1 MSKFEFPKLSRN
13 DIVTI
18 LADSQIVAISDRDLV
33 NPNPDFVADLFARIL
48 SHIDFLHEE
57 DYEQVEFAA
66 LEQLENP
73 DLHVDSARSMKLY
86 NRMKEVVAL
95 VDCPKR
101 FTLKDLIRPETD
113 RTEYFLSAILN
124 FCLHRETKM
133 NILTKVVDQVT
144 DIDEQRNRWED
155 RISQLNA
162 EIADYNEAREKEL
175 PLVQEVD
182 AKVKELRQTIAG
194 LNNQQMSLRTSL
206 RKLKEKTGEM
216 EEKISSAEFAL
227 VQSVQESANLRSRI
241 VQSPDKL
248 QRALEEKKSVR
259 EEAKNFERSAMQS
272 FKEKTDVDEVYTK
285 VSKKLSKHLAQMQAI
300 QEQVNSAKSVDRDFK
315 AVKAKLADDGVLS
328 RSLQAK
334 LVEREGKVEQFNELK
349 KQLEKERDL
358 KFEEASK
365 ELNNVKLEVESRRRD
380 MEARQRDV
388 EAAVAEVDSITA
400 RTTSIKES
408 GASQQKQLAHKCE
421 EIMKEF
427 YQYQNSIRFLL
438 PMPDGESQ

>member
-1 MSKFEFPKLSRN
+1 MSKFEFPKLSRS

-18 LADSQIVAISDRDLV
+18 LADAQIVAISDRDLV
-33 NPNPDFVADLFARIL
+33 NPNPDFVADLCARIL

-182 AKVKELRQTIAG
+182 AKVKELHQTIAG

-315 AVKAKLADDGVLS
+315 AVKAKLADDGVLT

-334 LVEREGKVEQFNELK
+334 LVEREGKVEQLNELK

-380 MEARQRDV
+380 MEARQKDV

-400 RTTSIKES
+400 KTTSIKES
-408 GASQQKQLAHKCE
+408 GASHQKQLAHKCE
-421 EIMKEF
+421 R
-427 YQYQNSIRFLL
+427 S
-438 PMPDGESQ
+438 

>member
-18 LADSQIVAISDRDLV
+18 LADSQIIAISDRDLV

-162 EIADYNEAREKEL
+162 EIAEYNEAREKEL

-248 QRALEEKKSVR
+248 Q
-259 EEAKNFERSAMQS
+259 
-272 FKEKTDVDEVYTK
+272 

-349 KQLEKERDL
+349 KQLEKDRDL

-400 RTTSIKES
+400 KTTSIKES
-408 GASQQKQLAHKCE
+408 GASHQKQLARKCE

-438 PMPDGESQ
+438 PMPDGERQ

>member
-1 MSKFEFPKLSRN
+1 
-13 DIVTI
+13 
-18 LADSQIVAISDRDLV
+18 
-33 NPNPDFVADLFARIL
+33 
-48 SHIDFLHEE
+48 
-57 DYEQVEFAA
+57 
-66 LEQLENP
+66 
-73 DLHVDSARSMKLY
+73 MKLY